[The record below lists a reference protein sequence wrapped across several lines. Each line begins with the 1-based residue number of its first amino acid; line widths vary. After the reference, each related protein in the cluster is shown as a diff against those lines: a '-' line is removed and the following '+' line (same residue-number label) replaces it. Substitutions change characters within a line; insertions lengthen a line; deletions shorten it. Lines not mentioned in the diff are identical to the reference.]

1 MVADKNPLKIE
12 DLNANHCA
20 VAVHKYGFFLCTNG
34 WSKILLGTRIYNISS
49 NMLCIYTPNTFF
61 QILEKSSDLDGIL
74 EEDDVDAYYQVV
86 SSIDIQTRLQIRD
99 SPCVE
104 ISKDQ
109 SDMILQL
116 FDLMR
121 IYGKNNNEFKV
132 ANQQVINPIKNSYLR
147 YFRYVLCL
155 KILEVYFVNT
165 PVDALPRRRE
175 DMIINNFL
183 VSLYDNCHSQRSVE
197 YYASE
202 QNLSPYYFSS
212 IIKSCSGKSAMQ
224 WIESVTMTFARQYLE
239 CTELSIKEISDRLN
253 FPDQSTFG
261 RYFKRHEG
269 CSPSDFRRRKE
280 SDNKGLI

>member
-109 SDMILQL
+109 SDI
-116 FDLMR
+116 
-121 IYGKNNNEFKV
+121 
-132 ANQQVINPIKNSYLR
+132 
-147 YFRYVLCL
+147 
-155 KILEVYFVNT
+155 
-165 PVDALPRRRE
+165 
-175 DMIINNFL
+175 
-183 VSLYDNCHSQRSVE
+183 YDNCHSQRTVE